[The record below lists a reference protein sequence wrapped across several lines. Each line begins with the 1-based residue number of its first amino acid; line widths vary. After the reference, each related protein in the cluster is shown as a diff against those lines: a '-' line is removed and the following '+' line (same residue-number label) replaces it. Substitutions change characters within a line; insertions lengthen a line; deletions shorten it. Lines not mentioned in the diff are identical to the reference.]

1 MAYDM
6 VIKNGDILSM
16 DKDLSIYKWIAIE
29 GDKIAALGTDHNAPE
44 GKETIDLDG
53 RAVLPGL
60 SDCHVHVVCAGL
72 EETSV
77 NLVNATSMQEI
88 FDLVEEACKKTQG
101 DDWIIAMNYVPQS
114 MVEEKDR
121 RYPSKWEFDGI
132 SHGHKVMM
140 IASTLHGVCANSAAV
155 DVINVPVDLPGVEMK
170 DGEVAGIYVSDDSAF
185 AALGNMLASLPDDVL
200 WGYVKICV
208 DRAISRGATMMHGL
222 FGLFVSGDRD
232 VDLIIERKKE
242 LPITMVEYY
251 QTWDVDKV
259 KEIGWPR
266 IGGCLTLDGSLF
278 EYTQCNFDPFV
289 DVPSK
294 RGLLYHSDL
303 EIYDFVKKAHLNGMQ
318 VAMHALGDRAIDQLI
333 YIYRQIF
340 MEEGRGNIRHRIEHF
355 ATPTQGQIEMAKEL
369 NLILSMQPGPSTT
382 WDRADGGE
390 FEVVL
395 GREGADN
402 WDPMKKIVDAG
413 NFICSGSD
421 APILPVDPVRDIIAL
436 VDNANPCRN
445 IDLDTAI
452 KSVTINAAYT
462 AGLEETKGSIE
473 IGKSADLA
481 IMNTNP
487 YDVVGTS
494 EFKELDV
501 EMTIWEGKVVYEKNK

>member
-1 MAYDM
+1 MTYDI
-6 VIKNGDILSM
+6 VIKNGDIISM
-16 DKDLSIYKWIAIE
+16 DKDLSVYKWVAVQ
-29 GDKIAALGTDHNAPE
+29 GDRIAALGTDDDAPE
-44 GKETIDLDG
+44 GRRVIDLEG
-53 RAVLPGL
+53 KAVLPGM

-72 EETSV
+72 EEISV
-77 NLVNATSMQEI
+77 NLLNATSMDEI
-88 FDLVEEACKKTQG
+88 FDLVGEECRKVPG

-114 MVEEKDR
+114 MVKEEDR
-121 RYPSKWEFDGI
+121 RYPDKWELDEI
-132 SHGHKVMM
+132 SCGHKVMI
-140 IASTLHGVCANSAAV
+140 IANTLHGACANSKAV
-155 DVINVPVDLPGVEMK
+155 DIIDVSTELPGVEIK
-170 DGEVAGIYVSDDSAF
+170 NGEVAGIYVSDDSAF
-185 AALGNMLASLPDDVL
+185 AAIGNMLASQSDDVL
-200 WGYVKICV
+200 WGYIRTCV
-208 DRAISRGATMMHGL
+208 NTAISRGATMMHGL
-222 FGLFVSGDRD
+222 FGQFVSGDKD
-232 VDLIIERKKE
+232 VDLILERKDE

-251 QTWDVDKV
+251 QTWDVEKV

-278 EYTQCNFDPFV
+278 EYTQCNFEPFI

-303 EIYDFVKKAHLNGMQ
+303 EIYNFVRNAHLNGMQ

-340 MEEGRGNIRHRIEHF
+340 MEDGRRDIRHRIEHF
-355 ATPTQGQIEMAKEL
+355 ATPTQAQIEMAKEL

-402 WDPMKKIVDAG
+402 WDPMKKIIDAG

-421 APILPVDPVRDIIAL
+421 APIVPVNPVRDIIAL

-473 IGKSADLA
+473 VGKFADFA
-481 IMNTNP
+481 IMNVNP
-487 YDVVGTS
+487 YDVVGTP

-501 EMTIWEGKVVYEKNK
+501 EMTIWEGNVVYEK

>member
-1 MAYDM
+1 MNYDI
-6 VIKNGDILSM
+6 VIKNGNIFSM
-16 DKDLSIYKWIAIE
+16 DEELNVYRWVAVN
-29 GDKIAALGTDHNAPE
+29 GDKIVMLGKADDAPT
-44 GKETIDLDG
+44 GKKEIDLNG
-53 RAVLPGL
+53 RAVLPGM

-72 EETSV
+72 EEVSI
-77 NLVNATSMQEI
+77 NLVNATSMDEI
-88 FDLVEEACKKTQG
+88 LNLVDEKCAQTPG
-101 DDWIIAMNYVPQS
+101 NDWIVAMNYVPQS
-114 MVEEKDR
+114 MVKEEDR
-121 RYPSKWEFDGI
+121 RYPDKWELDVV
-132 SHGHKVMM
+132 SHGHKVMI
-140 IASTLHGVCANSAAV
+140 IANTLHGAAANSAAV
-155 DVINVPVDLPGVEMK
+155 DIIDVSKELPGVEMK
-170 DGEVAGIYVSDDSAF
+170 NGEVAGIYVSDDSAF
-185 AALGNMLASLPDDVL
+185 AAIGNMLASQSDDVL
-200 WGYVKICV
+200 WGYVKTCV
-208 DRAISRGATMMHGL
+208 NTAISRGATMMHGL
-222 FGLFVSGDRD
+222 FGQFVSGDRD
-232 VDLIIERKKE
+232 VDLVVERKDE

-278 EYTQCNFDPFV
+278 EYTQCNFEPFV
-289 DVPSK
+289 DVNSK

-303 EIYDFVKKAHLNGMQ
+303 EIYDFIRKAHLNGMQ
-318 VAMHALGDRAIDQLI
+318 VAMHALGDRAIDQII

-340 MEEGRGNIRHRIEHF
+340 MEDGRRDIRHRIEHF
-355 ATPTQGQIEMAKEL
+355 ATPTQAQIEMAKDL

-382 WDRADGGE
+382 WDREDGGE

-421 APILPVDPVRDIIAL
+421 APIVPVNPIRDIIAL

-473 IGKSADLA
+473 VGKKADMA
-481 IMNTNP
+481 ILNYDP
-487 YDVVGTS
+487 YEVVGTDK
-494 EFKELDV
+494 FRELDA
-501 EMTIWEGKVVYEKNK
+501 EMTIWEGKIVYEK